1 LKIVRDYRRG
11 LSWREFGP
19 PDALVPAA
27 RFVISLTGPSGV
39 EPTLRQC
46 LEATPTPVHRRA
58 ELVSL
63 YAGDGRIVTQSGVL
77 AGTDGVAQHAAQ
89 VHDQFIAPA
98 STGVDSSIGSAA
110 PVT

>member
-1 LKIVRDYRRG
+1 
-11 LSWREFGP
+11 
-19 PDALVPAA
+19 
-27 RFVISLTGPSGV
+27 
-39 EPTLRQC
+39 
-46 LEATPTPVHRRA
+46 
-58 ELVSL
+58 L

-77 AGTDGVAQHAAQ
+77 VGTDGVAQHAAQ